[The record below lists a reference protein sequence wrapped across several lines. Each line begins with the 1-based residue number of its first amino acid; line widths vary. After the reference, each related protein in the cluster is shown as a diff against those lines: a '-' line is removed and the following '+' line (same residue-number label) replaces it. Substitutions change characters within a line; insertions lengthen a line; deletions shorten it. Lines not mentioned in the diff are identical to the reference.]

1 MLVSKNLIIF
11 NKAFLIYT
19 KANFRNGILECRKRV
34 IVCLLSLPQKKNPR
48 FCLLEITKYRG
59 VCHSYRQRATCHW
72 ESSEHWKS
80 SAPWRL
86 GSGGSGKNPVNFLFG
101 NLKNTHTKNGF
112 QNGKPQKRC
121 DHKTLAFEK
130 CSKQFCVPDLL
141 GSCGESYSKVQAFTR
156 TLYGEYSKED
166 VIGSWTHGFVVK
178 KLHLFI
184 NELNTCP

>member
-34 IVCLLSLPQKKNPR
+34 IVCLLSLPPKKNPR

-101 NLKNTHTKNGF
+101 NLKNTHKKWVSKRKATKKMRPQNSCFWKMF
-112 QNGKPQKRC
+112 QTVLCSG
-121 DHKTLAFEK
+121 LA
-130 CSKQFCVPDLL
+130 
-141 GSCGESYSKVQAFTR
+141 
-156 TLYGEYSKED
+156 
-166 VIGSWTHGFVVK
+166 W
-178 KLHLFI
+178 KLWRKLF
-184 NELNTCP
+184 

>member
-34 IVCLLSLPQKKNPR
+34 FLVCFQCVCVCVCLLSSQKKTVL
-48 FCLLEITKYRG
+48 FVEITKCRG

-86 GSGGSGKNPVNFLFG
+86 GWGGRGKIRSIFFG
-101 NLKNTHTKNGF
+101 DLKNKH
-112 QNGKPQKRC
+112 
-121 DHKTLAFEK
+121 
-130 CSKQFCVPDLL
+130 
-141 GSCGESYSKVQAFTR
+141 
-156 TLYGEYSKED
+156 
-166 VIGSWTHGFVVK
+166 K
-178 KLHLFI
+178 KLVSKRKATKKMRPQNSCF
-184 NELNTCP
+184 